1 MGMLV
6 GEVRSTLDFFLNSN
20 QLVGSLTKITLT
32 GGGAAMNG
40 LAARLS
46 GEMRIPV
53 NVIQPFEGLRVL
65 KGAAEQVATQEHRLA
80 VAVGLGMGAA

>member
-1 MGMLV
+1 
-6 GEVRSTLDFFLNSN
+6 
-20 QLVGSLTKITLT
+20 
-32 GGGAAMNG
+32 MNG

-53 NVIQPFEGLRVL
+53 NVIAPFEGLRVL
-65 KGAAEQVATQEHRLA
+65 KGAADQVATQEHRLA